1 MSKLFTVAIY
11 LPDKVNLYHYAI
23 ISSLLSTKFEGRT
36 LFSLLR
42 FSDKSPV
49 VTTDPDVQITAL
61 TDWKEIQT
69 ADAIVVPSWTDL
81 DVPPSPQLQE
91 LIRSFNKENKWLIG
105 ACFGA
110 YALAYSGV
118 LNGKNCCTHWSAEED
133 FSKEFPYCSLKKNVI
148 YVQDDNILT
157 SAGASATVD
166 CILHFIR
173 IIYSATVANKLAKI
187 LAIPLIR
194 EGAQDQFLDYA
205 KPKIV
210 NALPALIKFMEQKPP
225 SDLTVDVMMQKSFL
239 SRRSFTR
246 KFKALT
252 GTTFEVWYRKIR
264 LRTRLRA
271 VGNHGASDRNRRRAL
286 RLQEPDLLPAA
297 IQTAVQ
303 FNTVR
308 VEKSQTSSA
317 SGIGSSIGRHAER
330 RRGAVLS
337 YE

>member
-252 GTTFEVWYRKIR
+252 GTTFEV
-264 LRTRLRA
+264 
-271 VGNHGASDRNRRRAL
+271 
-286 RLQEPDLLPAA
+286 
-297 IQTAVQ
+297 
-303 FNTVR
+303 
-308 VEKSQTSSA
+308 
-317 SGIGSSIGRHAER
+317 
-330 RRGAVLS
+330 
-337 YE
+337 

>member
-11 LPDKVNLYHYAI
+11 LLDKVNLYHYAI

-69 ADAIVVPSWTDL
+69 ADALVVPSWTDL

-264 LRTRLRA
+264 LRTA
-271 VGNHGASDRNRRRAL
+271 C
-286 RLQEPDLLPAA
+286 ELLETTELPIETVAERSGYKSP
-297 IQTAVQ
+297 ISFRQQFKQQ
-303 FNTVR
+303 FNSTPSEWR
-308 VEKSQTSSA
+308 KA
-317 SGIGSSIGRHAER
+317 KR
-330 RRGAVLS
+330 RQLPVSDLQ
-337 YE
+337 

>member
-1 MSKLFTVAIY
+1 MSKLFTVVIY

-264 LRTRLRA
+264 LRTA
-271 VGNHGASDRNRRRAL
+271 C
-286 RLQEPDLLPAA
+286 ELLETTELPIETVAERSGYKSP
-297 IQTAVQ
+297 ISFRQQFKQQ
-303 FNTVR
+303 FNSTPSEWR
-308 VEKSQTSSA
+308 KA
-317 SGIGSSIGRHAER
+317 KR
-330 RRGAVLS
+330 RQLPVSDLQ
-337 YE
+337 

>member
-49 VTTDPDVQITAL
+49 VTTDSDVQITAL

-69 ADAIVVPSWTDL
+69 ADALVVPSWTDL

-133 FSKEFPYCSLKKNVI
+133 FSKKFPYCSLKKNVI

-173 IIYSATVANKLAKI
+173 IIT
-187 LAIPLIR
+187 
-194 EGAQDQFLDYA
+194 AQPQ
-205 KPKIV
+205 PT
-210 NALPALIKFMEQKPP
+210 NWQ
-225 SDLTVDVMMQKSFL
+225 
-239 SRRSFTR
+239 RSWPFR
-246 KFKALT
+246 
-252 GTTFEVWYRKIR
+252 
-264 LRTRLRA
+264 
-271 VGNHGASDRNRRRAL
+271 
-286 RLQEPDLLPAA
+286 
-297 IQTAVQ
+297 
-303 FNTVR
+303 
-308 VEKSQTSSA
+308 
-317 SGIGSSIGRHAER
+317 
-330 RRGAVLS
+330 
-337 YE
+337 

>member
-1 MSKLFTVAIY
+1 MKLGQMSKLFTVAIY
-11 LPDKVNLYHYAI
+11 LPDEVNLYHYAI

-61 TDWKEIQT
+61 TDWEEIQT
-69 ADAIVVPSWTDL
+69 ADALVVPSWTDL

-133 FSKEFPYCSLKKNVI
+133 FSKKFPYCSLKKNVI

-173 IIYSATVANKLAKI
+173 IIYSATAANQLAKI

-194 EGAQDQFLDYA
+194 EGAQDQFLEYA

-225 SDLTVDVMMQKSFL
+225 TDLTVDVMMQKSFL

-264 LRTRLRA
+264 LRTACELLETTELPIEIVAERSGYKSPISFRQQFKQQF
-271 VGNHGASDRNRRRAL
+271 NSTPSDWRKTKRRQF
-286 RLQEPDLLPAA
+286 QEPD
-297 IQTAVQ
+297 
-303 FNTVR
+303 
-308 VEKSQTSSA
+308 SQ
-317 SGIGSSIGRHAER
+317 
-330 RRGAVLS
+330 
-337 YE
+337 

>member
-11 LPDKVNLYHYAI
+11 LPDKVNLYHYGI

-36 LFSLLR
+36 LFRLLR
-42 FSDKSPV
+42 FGDKSPV
-49 VTTDPDVQITAL
+49 VTTDPDVQIKAL
-61 TDWKEIQT
+61 TDWKEIPT
-69 ADAIVVPSWTDL
+69 ADALVIPSWTDL

-91 LIRSFNKENKWLIG
+91 LIRSFNRENKWLIG

-133 FSKEFPYCSLKKNVI
+133 FSKKFPYCSLKKNVI

-173 IIYSATVANKLAKI
+173 IIYSATVANQLAKI

-194 EGAQDQFLDYA
+194 EGAQDQFLEYA
-205 KPKIV
+205 RPKIV

-225 SDLTVDVMMQKSFL
+225 TDLTVDVMMQKSFL

-264 LRTRLRA
+264 LRTACELLETTEHPIEIVAERSGYKSPISFRQQFKQQFNSTPSDWRKAKRRQLR
-271 VGNHGASDRNRRRAL
+271 
-286 RLQEPDLLPAA
+286 EPDP
-297 IQTAVQ
+297 Q
-303 FNTVR
+303 
-308 VEKSQTSSA
+308 
-317 SGIGSSIGRHAER
+317 
-330 RRGAVLS
+330 
-337 YE
+337 

>member
-1 MSKLFTVAIY
+1 MSKLFTVAIS

-264 LRTRLRA
+264 LRTA
-271 VGNHGASDRNRRRAL
+271 C
-286 RLQEPDLLPAA
+286 ELLETTELPIETVAERSGYKSP
-297 IQTAVQ
+297 ISFRQQFKQQ
-303 FNTVR
+303 FNSTPSEWR
-308 VEKSQTSSA
+308 KA
-317 SGIGSSIGRHAER
+317 KR
-330 RRGAVLS
+330 RQLPVSDLQ
-337 YE
+337 

>member
-11 LPDKVNLYHYAI
+11 LPDKVNHYHYAI

-264 LRTRLRA
+264 LRTA
-271 VGNHGASDRNRRRAL
+271 C
-286 RLQEPDLLPAA
+286 ELLETTELPIETVAERSGYKSP
-297 IQTAVQ
+297 ISFRQQFKQQ
-303 FNTVR
+303 FNSTPSEWR
-308 VEKSQTSSA
+308 KA
-317 SGIGSSIGRHAER
+317 KR
-330 RRGAVLS
+330 RQLPVSDLQ
-337 YE
+337 

>member
-1 MSKLFTVAIY
+1 MI
-11 LPDKVNLYHYAI
+11 
-23 ISSLLSTKFEGRT
+23 R
-36 LFSLLR
+36 
-42 FSDKSPV
+42 SPV

-69 ADAIVVPSWTDL
+69 ADALVVPSWTDL

-252 GTTFEVWYRKIR
+252 GTTFDVWYRKIR
-264 LRTRLRA
+264 LRTA
-271 VGNHGASDRNRRRAL
+271 C
-286 RLQEPDLLPAA
+286 ELLETTELPIETVAERSGYKSP
-297 IQTAVQ
+297 ISFRQQFKQQ
-303 FNTVR
+303 FNSTPSEWR
-308 VEKSQTSSA
+308 KA
-317 SGIGSSIGRHAER
+317 KR
-330 RRGAVLS
+330 RQLPVSDLQ
-337 YE
+337 

>member
-11 LPDKVNLYHYAI
+11 LPDEVNLYHYAI

-61 TDWKEIQT
+61 TDWEEIQT
-69 ADAIVVPSWTDL
+69 ADALVVPSWTDL

-133 FSKEFPYCSLKKNVI
+133 FSKKFPYCSLKKNVI

-173 IIYSATVANKLAKI
+173 IIYSATAANQLAKI

-194 EGAQDQFLDYA
+194 EGAQDQFLEYA

-225 SDLTVDVMMQKSFL
+225 TDLTVDVMMQKSFL

-264 LRTRLRA
+264 LRTACELLETTELPIEIVAERSGYKSPISFRQQFKQQF
-271 VGNHGASDRNRRRAL
+271 NSTPSDWRKTKRRQF
-286 RLQEPDLLPAA
+286 QEPD
-297 IQTAVQ
+297 
-303 FNTVR
+303 
-308 VEKSQTSSA
+308 SQ
-317 SGIGSSIGRHAER
+317 
-330 RRGAVLS
+330 
-337 YE
+337 

>member
-23 ISSLLSTKFEGRT
+23 VSSLLNTKFEGHT
-36 LFSLLR
+36 LFKLLR
-42 FSDKSPV
+42 FSNSNPV
-49 VTTDPDVQITAL
+49 VTTDPDVQIKAQSDW
-61 TDWKEIQT
+61 TDIHT
-69 ADAIVVPSWTDL
+69 ADALVIPSWTNL
-81 DVPPSPQLQE
+81 DAPPSSKLQD
-91 LIRSFNKENKWLIG
+91 LIKSFNKENKWLIG

-133 FSKEFPYCSLKKNVI
+133 FSKKFPYCSLKKNVI

-166 CILHFIR
+166 CILHFVR
-173 IIYSATVANKLAKI
+173 IIYSVAVANRLAKI

-210 NALPALIKFMEQKPP
+210 NALPALIKYMEQKPP
-225 SDLTVDVMMQKSFL
+225 TDLTVDVMMQKSFL

-264 LRTRLRA
+264 LRTACELLETTELPIEIVAERSGYKSPISFRQQFKQQFRSTP
-271 VGNHGASDRNRRRAL
+271 SDWRKNKRRQL
-286 RLQEPDLLPAA
+286 PEPDSHQPDMQNGAA
-297 IQTAVQ
+297 TP
-303 FNTVR
+303 
-308 VEKSQTSSA
+308 S
-317 SGIGSSIGRHAER
+317 
-330 RRGAVLS
+330 
-337 YE
+337 

>member
-11 LPDKVNLYHYAI
+11 LPDKVNLYHYAS

-264 LRTRLRA
+264 LRTA
-271 VGNHGASDRNRRRAL
+271 C
-286 RLQEPDLLPAA
+286 ELLETTELPIETVAERSGYKSP
-297 IQTAVQ
+297 ISFRQQFKQQ
-303 FNTVR
+303 FNSTPSEWR
-308 VEKSQTSSA
+308 KA
-317 SGIGSSIGRHAER
+317 KR
-330 RRGAVLS
+330 RQLPVSDLQ
-337 YE
+337 

>member
-11 LPDKVNLYHYAI
+11 LPDKVNPYHYAI

-69 ADAIVVPSWTDL
+69 ADALVVPSWTDL

-264 LRTRLRA
+264 LRTA
-271 VGNHGASDRNRRRAL
+271 C
-286 RLQEPDLLPAA
+286 ELLETTELPIETVAERSGYKSP
-297 IQTAVQ
+297 ISFRQQFKQQ
-303 FNTVR
+303 FNSTPSEWR
-308 VEKSQTSSA
+308 KA
-317 SGIGSSIGRHAER
+317 KR
-330 RRGAVLS
+330 RQLPVSDLQ
-337 YE
+337 

>member
-11 LPDKVNLYHYAI
+11 LPDKVNLYHSAI

-69 ADAIVVPSWTDL
+69 ADALVVPSWTDL

-173 IIYSATVANKLAKI
+173 IIYSATIANKLAKI

-264 LRTRLRA
+264 LRTA
-271 VGNHGASDRNRRRAL
+271 C
-286 RLQEPDLLPAA
+286 ELLETTELPIETVAERSGYKSP
-297 IQTAVQ
+297 ISFRQQFKQQ
-303 FNTVR
+303 FNSTPSEWR
-308 VEKSQTSSA
+308 KA
-317 SGIGSSIGRHAER
+317 KR
-330 RRGAVLS
+330 RQLPVSDLQ
-337 YE
+337 

>member
-1 MSKLFTVAIY
+1 MSKIFTVAIY

-23 ISSLLSTKFEGRT
+23 ISSLLSTKFEGGS
-36 LFSLLR
+36 LFNLLR
-42 FSDKSPV
+42 FSDESPV
-49 VTTDPDVQITAL
+49 ATTDPDVQIKAPTTWA
-61 TDWKEIQT
+61 DVRA
-69 ADAIVVPSWTDL
+69 ADALVIPSWTDL
-81 DVPPSPQLQE
+81 DTPPSRQLQE

-133 FSKEFPYCSLKKNVI
+133 FSKKFPYCSLKKNVL

-166 CILHFIR
+166 CILHYIR
-173 IIYSATVANKLAKI
+173 IIYSATVANQLAKI

-194 EGAQDQFLDYA
+194 EGAQDQFLEYA

-225 SDLTVDVMMQKSFL
+225 MDLTVDVMMQKSFL

-252 GTTFEVWYRKIR
+252 GTTFEVWYRKTR
-264 LRTRLRA
+264 LRTACELLETTELPIEIVAERSGYKSPISFRQQFKQQF
-271 VGNHGASDRNRRRAL
+271 NSTPSDWRKNKHRQLA
-286 RLQEPDLLPAA
+286 EPDP
-297 IQTAVQ
+297 Q
-303 FNTVR
+303 
-308 VEKSQTSSA
+308 
-317 SGIGSSIGRHAER
+317 
-330 RRGAVLS
+330 
-337 YE
+337 

>member
-118 LNGKNCCTHWSAEED
+118 LNGKNCCTLWSAEED

-264 LRTRLRA
+264 LRTA
-271 VGNHGASDRNRRRAL
+271 C
-286 RLQEPDLLPAA
+286 ELLETTELPIETVAERSGYKSP
-297 IQTAVQ
+297 ISFRQQFKQQ
-303 FNTVR
+303 FNSTPSEWR
-308 VEKSQTSSA
+308 KA
-317 SGIGSSIGRHAER
+317 KR
-330 RRGAVLS
+330 RQLPVSDLQ
-337 YE
+337 

>member
-11 LPDKVNLYHYAI
+11 LPEKVNLYHYAI
-23 ISSLLSTKFEGRT
+23 ISSLLSTKFEERT
-36 LFSLLR
+36 LFNLLR
-42 FSDKSPV
+42 FSDEPSV
-49 VTTDPDVQITAL
+49 ETTDPDVQIKAL
-61 TDWKEIQT
+61 TDWTGIRS
-69 ADAIVVPSWTDL
+69 ADVLVIPSWTDL
-81 DVPPSPQLQE
+81 NTPPSPKLQD

-133 FSKEFPYCSLKKNVI
+133 FSKKFPYCSLKQNVI

-173 IIYSATVANKLAKI
+173 IIYSATVANQLAKI

-194 EGAQDQFLDYA
+194 EGAQDQFLEYA
-205 KPKIV
+205 KPKIL
-210 NALPALIKFMEQKPP
+210 NALPALIKFMEQKPT
-225 SDLTVDVMMQKSFL
+225 DLTVDVMMQKSFL

-246 KFKALT
+246 KFKTLT

-264 LRTRLRA
+264 LRTA
-271 VGNHGASDRNRRRAL
+271 C
-286 RLQEPDLLPAA
+286 ELLETTEFP
-297 IQTAVQ
+297 IEIV
-303 FNTVR
+303 
-308 VEKSQTSSA
+308 
-317 SGIGSSIGRHAER
+317 AER
-330 RRGAVLS
+330 SGYKSPISFRQQFKQPFNSTPSDWRKAKRRQLPEADS
-337 YE
+337 Q

>member
-11 LPDKVNLYHYAI
+11 LSDKVNLYHYAI

-264 LRTRLRA
+264 LRTA
-271 VGNHGASDRNRRRAL
+271 C
-286 RLQEPDLLPAA
+286 ELLETTELPIETVAERSGYKSP
-297 IQTAVQ
+297 ISFRQQFKQQ
-303 FNTVR
+303 FNSTPSEWR
-308 VEKSQTSSA
+308 KA
-317 SGIGSSIGRHAER
+317 KR
-330 RRGAVLS
+330 RQLPVSDLQ
-337 YE
+337 

>member
-1 MSKLFTVAIY
+1 MSKLFTVTIY

-49 VTTDPDVQITAL
+49 VTTDPDAQITAL

-69 ADAIVVPSWTDL
+69 ADALVVPSWTDL

-264 LRTRLRA
+264 LRTA
-271 VGNHGASDRNRRRAL
+271 C
-286 RLQEPDLLPAA
+286 ELLETTELPIETVAERSGYKSP
-297 IQTAVQ
+297 ISFRQQFKQQ
-303 FNTVR
+303 FNSTPSEWR
-308 VEKSQTSSA
+308 KA
-317 SGIGSSIGRHAER
+317 KR
-330 RRGAVLS
+330 RQLPVSDLQ
-337 YE
+337 

>member
-11 LPDKVNLYHYAI
+11 LPDKVNLYPYAI

-49 VTTDPDVQITAL
+49 VTTDPDAQITAL

-69 ADAIVVPSWTDL
+69 ADALVVPSWTDL

-148 YVQDDNILT
+148 YVQDNNILT

-264 LRTRLRA
+264 LRTA
-271 VGNHGASDRNRRRAL
+271 C
-286 RLQEPDLLPAA
+286 ELLETTELPIETVAERSGYKSP
-297 IQTAVQ
+297 ISFRQQFKQQ
-303 FNTVR
+303 FNSTPSEWR
-308 VEKSQTSSA
+308 KA
-317 SGIGSSIGRHAER
+317 KR
-330 RRGAVLS
+330 RQLPVSDLQ
-337 YE
+337 

>member
-1 MSKLFTVAIY
+1 MVGE
-11 LPDKVNLYHYAI
+11 LYPNQGEIFRHYAI

-264 LRTRLRA
+264 LRTA
-271 VGNHGASDRNRRRAL
+271 C
-286 RLQEPDLLPAA
+286 ELLETTELPIETVAERSGYKSP
-297 IQTAVQ
+297 ISFRQQFKQQ
-303 FNTVR
+303 FNSTPSEWR
-308 VEKSQTSSA
+308 KA
-317 SGIGSSIGRHAER
+317 KR
-330 RRGAVLS
+330 RQLPVSDLQ
-337 YE
+337 

>member
-91 LIRSFNKENKWLIG
+91 LIRSFNKENKGLIG

>member
-210 NALPALIKFMEQKPP
+210 NALPA
-225 SDLTVDVMMQKSFL
+225 
-239 SRRSFTR
+239 
-246 KFKALT
+246 
-252 GTTFEVWYRKIR
+252 
-264 LRTRLRA
+264 
-271 VGNHGASDRNRRRAL
+271 
-286 RLQEPDLLPAA
+286 
-297 IQTAVQ
+297 
-303 FNTVR
+303 
-308 VEKSQTSSA
+308 
-317 SGIGSSIGRHAER
+317 
-330 RRGAVLS
+330 
-337 YE
+337 

>member
-1 MSKLFTVAIY
+1 M
-11 LPDKVNLYHYAI
+11 
-23 ISSLLSTKFEGRT
+23 
-36 LFSLLR
+36 
-42 FSDKSPV
+42 
-49 VTTDPDVQITAL
+49 QITAL

-252 GTTFEVWYRKIR
+252 GTFEVWYRKIR
-264 LRTRLRA
+264 LRTA
-271 VGNHGASDRNRRRAL
+271 C
-286 RLQEPDLLPAA
+286 ELLETTELPIETVAERSGYKSP
-297 IQTAVQ
+297 ISFRQQFKQQ
-303 FNTVR
+303 FNSTPSEWR
-308 VEKSQTSSA
+308 KA
-317 SGIGSSIGRHAER
+317 KR
-330 RRGAVLS
+330 RQLPVSDLQ
-337 YE
+337 

>member
-11 LPDKVNLYHYAI
+11 LNLYHYAI

-264 LRTRLRA
+264 LRTA
-271 VGNHGASDRNRRRAL
+271 C
-286 RLQEPDLLPAA
+286 ELLETTELPIETVAERSGYKSP
-297 IQTAVQ
+297 ISFRQQFKQQ
-303 FNTVR
+303 FNSTPSEWR
-308 VEKSQTSSA
+308 KA
-317 SGIGSSIGRHAER
+317 KR
-330 RRGAVLS
+330 RQLPVSDLQ
-337 YE
+337 